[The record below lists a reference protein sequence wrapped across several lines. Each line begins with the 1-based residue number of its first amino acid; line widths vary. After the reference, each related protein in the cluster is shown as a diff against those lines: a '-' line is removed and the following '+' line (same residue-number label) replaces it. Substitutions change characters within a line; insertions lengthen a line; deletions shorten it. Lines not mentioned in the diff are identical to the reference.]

1 MTTHKRY
8 GYRDRYDRVTGDN
21 AQTRRLNA
29 QIAMIRRARESG
41 FHITEVEANLA
52 GLQFKPLDTKP

>member
-8 GYRDRYDRVTGDN
+8 DYRDRHDRVTGDD

-29 QIAMIRRARESG
+29 QIAMIRRARDRG
-41 FHITEVEANLA
+41 FHISETEANLA
-52 GLQFKPLDTKP
+52 GLQYKPLDTKP